1 MPREFRDLRV
11 WQEGISFCKD
21 IYSVVNSF
29 PKFEETNIIS
39 QLRRASTS
47 ISTNIAEGCGKWGI
61 KEEIAFHRIAQGST
75 KECMSLLILSK
86 ELKYLNEF
94 DFQRLFDQAEKISKM
109 LTLFIQSKRKMYF
122 ELKRKGF
129 AYDGTKTNQ
138 FTEDRSNERNN

>member
-11 WQEGISFCKD
+11 WQEGISFCKNV
-21 IYSVVNSF
+21 YSTVNNF

-61 KEEIAFHRIAQGST
+61 KEEIAFHRIAHGST
-75 KECMSLLILSK
+75 KECMSLLFLSR
-86 ELKYLNEF
+86 ELNYLNEE
-94 DFQRLFDQAEKISKM
+94 DFQRLFNQAETISKM

-122 ELKRKGF
+122 ELKKKGF
-129 AYDGTKTNQ
+129 AYDDTKSKE
-138 FTEDRSNERNN
+138 FLSNDEK